1 MNSWIT
7 NFKKIKIK
15 IKQTA
20 EQIIKRKER
29 IEPSES
35 LWLNCPSCGE
45 LNLKDSLRQLDWS
58 CKKCLYNFDKPPGEI
73 IKTFFPNGGTIIEPV
88 TDLPDDPLNFNIP
101 NLESYKS
108 KLAKVRKK
116 EKQYTSILIAK
127 GEIENLRVHLLV
139 SNFKFLGG
147 SWDTL
152 TTEHFL
158 KSVDDAI
165 THGCDVFVFILK
177 TGGVSMYHGTLGL
190 NKVMPGSI
198 IGMNKLKENNILTV
212 GVGQS
217 KTTGGVL
224 SSVLY
229 SCEIVIFEK
238 GAHDLTFAGKRISSQ
253 YLAPGEEMK
262 SDFGT
267 ADEKLS
273 TGQADL
279 LLERSELKSTICTLA
294 KVIKKKETL
303 AGTEEKLHASTD
315 SSGEILPKTAEKI

>member
-15 IKQTA
+15 IRQTA
-20 EQIIKRKER
+20 EQILKRKEK
-29 IEPSES
+29 IDPSES

-45 LNLKDSLRQLDWS
+45 LNDKDSIKQNDWI
-58 CKKCLYNFDKPPGEI
+58 CGKCEYYFDKPPRAT
-73 IKTFFPNGGTIIEPV
+73 IKTFFPEGGTIIEPPTSLPDNPLDFK
-88 TDLPDDPLNFNIP
+88 TDLG
-101 NLESYKS
+101 SYKEKLS
-108 KLAKVRKK
+108 KIRSK
-116 EKQYTSILIAK
+116 EKQHTSISIVK
-127 GEIENLRVHLLV
+127 GKIENLRVHLLV

-147 SWDTL
+147 SWDTI
-152 TTEHFL
+152 TAEYFL
-158 KSVDDAI
+158 KSVDDAVEN
-165 THGCDVFVFILK
+165 GCDVFVFMLK
-177 TGGVSMYHGTLGL
+177 TGGVSMYHGALGL

-198 IGMNKLKENNILTV
+198 IGMQKLKDNNIITI
-212 GVGQS
+212 GIGTS

-224 SSVLY
+224 SAVLY

-253 YLAPGEEMK
+253 FLAPGEEMK

-267 ADEKLS
+267 AEEKLR

-279 LLERSELKSTICTLA
+279 VLERSELKSTICTLA
-294 KVIKKKETL
+294 KILKKKETH

-315 SSGEILPKTAEKI
+315 TGEILPKTAEKI